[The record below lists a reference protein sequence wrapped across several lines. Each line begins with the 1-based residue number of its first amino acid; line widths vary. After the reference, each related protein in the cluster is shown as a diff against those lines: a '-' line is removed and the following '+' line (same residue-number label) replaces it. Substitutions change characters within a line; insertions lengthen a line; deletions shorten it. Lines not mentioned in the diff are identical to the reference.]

1 MAITPSNIPEAVMQI
16 VEEIQESDPDPL
28 DMIWNH
34 IIVLEAML
42 LHGQK
47 ITHVSDRDDMTKEL
61 KRNFW

>member
-1 MAITPSNIPEAVMQI
+1 MQI